1 MIRTRKSPVHGQF
14 RGQGLE
20 AILKVIC

>member
-20 AILKVIC
+20 AILEVIC